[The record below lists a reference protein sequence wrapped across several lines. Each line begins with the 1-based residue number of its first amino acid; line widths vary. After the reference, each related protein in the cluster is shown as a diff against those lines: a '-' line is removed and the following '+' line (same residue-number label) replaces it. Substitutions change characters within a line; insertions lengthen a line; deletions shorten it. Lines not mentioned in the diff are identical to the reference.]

1 MTEHTPND
9 AARVFT
15 EAPAAATS
23 PAPLALHDELRL
35 DAPRSREVEAPEL
48 AGRTLLAIDTALGTS
63 VALGM
68 NGVIYEASSDDPMR
82 HAEAIGGL
90 LAQVLERAACDPA
103 TIDGV
108 VAGVGPGPFTGLRVG
123 IAAAHAFARGRE
135 LPVLPLQGHEA
146 VALAMLEW
154 GAAPGELRVVQDA
167 RRRELF
173 LTAYGPLD
181 WAGLPVRTE
190 GPSLEQRAVHAPRAG
205 DVWPERIPAA
215 RLVQLAA
222 RRLAVSRSFEEDRA
236 VYLRVPDV
244 RAPSAPKR
252 VVP

>member
-1 MTEHTPND
+1 MTEH
-9 AARVFT
+9 ALS
-15 EAPAAATS
+15 AAAHPQAEGSAEGLTV
-23 PAPLALHDELRL
+23 PLALRDELRL
-35 DAPRSREVEAPEL
+35 DSPRSREVAAPEL

-63 VALGM
+63 VALGKD
-68 NGVIYEASSDDPMR
+68 GIIYEASSDDPMR

-90 LAQVLERAACDPA
+90 LAQVLERAGCDPA

-135 LPVLPLQGHEA
+135 LPLLPLQGHEA

-154 GAAPGELRVVQDA
+154 GAAPSELRVVQDA

-173 LTAYGPLD
+173 VTEYGGLD
-181 WAGLPVRTE
+181 WAGLPVRAA
-190 GPSLEQRAVHAPRAG
+190 GPLLEERVAHRPRPG
-205 DVWPERIPAA
+205 DVWPARIPAA

-222 RRLAVSRSFEEDRA
+222 RRLAAGREFEADRA